1 MLDVRPSTGE
11 ISMKNLYIIL
21 LALALAPL
29 GVFADIIYP
38 DGHAPSAE
46 PFEIRKIGRG
56 LNNLV
61 MAPFEIPKAIFDIGR
76 EEGVMSPQQ
85 FSVGL
90 VRGPV
95 NMFLRWGQAAH
106 DLAYWKD
113 DAETPLLHLEPTYL
127 SPFDAVPGWQN
138 QFSWETID
146 TPASRIDTPKISTQ
160 H

>member
-1 MLDVRPSTGE
+1 
-11 ISMKNLYIIL
+11 MKTLQVFL
-21 LALALAPL
+21 LTLALTPL
-29 GVFADIIYP
+29 GVVADIIYP
-38 DGHAPSAE
+38 DGHTPSAE

-56 LNNLV
+56 LNNLAL
-61 MAPFEIPKAIFDIGR
+61 APFEIPKAIFDIGQ

-90 VRGPV
+90 LRGPI

-106 DLAYWKD
+106 DLAYWRD
-113 DAETPLLHLEPTYL
+113 DAETPLLHLEPMYL

-138 QFSWETID
+138 QFTWETID
-146 TPASRIDTPKISTQ
+146 TPASRMDTPKTSTL